1 MYLVLVTVEID
12 SCLQFCLCM
21 NIFVIFCFY
30 HFCFRLPRPSGSDS
44 DTDDDQHAGHQPPTA
59 VRSVSTV
66 GPPPADPPRIV
77 RPHPLA
83 AHHNSTPSPQL
94 SLAEF
99 LQVE

>member
-1 MYLVLVTVEID
+1 MVLLVTP
-12 SCLQFCLCM
+12 
-21 NIFVIFCFY
+21 FV
-30 HFCFRLPRPSGSDS
+30 FRWPRPSGSDS
-44 DTDDDQHAGHQPPTA
+44 DSDDDQHAGHHQPTA

-66 GPPPADPPRIV
+66 GPQTSTDPAARIV

-99 LQVE
+99 LQDE

>member
-1 MYLVLVTVEID
+1 MFTILFMHEY
-12 SCLQFCLCM
+12 
-21 NIFVIFCFY
+21 FY
-30 HFCFRLPRPSGSDS
+30 FILFLYFCFRLPRPSGSDS

-66 GPPPADPPRIV
+66 GHPPADPPRIV

>member
-1 MYLVLVTVEID
+1 MHEY
-12 SCLQFCLCM
+12 
-21 NIFVIFCFY
+21 FCFILFLY
-30 HFCFRLPRPSGSDS
+30 FCFRLPRPSGSDS

-66 GPPPADPPRIV
+66 GHPPADPPRIV